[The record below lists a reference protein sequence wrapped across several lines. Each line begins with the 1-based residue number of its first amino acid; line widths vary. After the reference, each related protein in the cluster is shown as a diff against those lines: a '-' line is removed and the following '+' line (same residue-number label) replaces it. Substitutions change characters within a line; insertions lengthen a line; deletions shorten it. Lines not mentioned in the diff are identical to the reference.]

1 MRKAGIDTNVLLR
14 LLINDNAAQHQ
25 AVLKFGKGLGKDY
38 SGFVPA
44 ICLVEM
50 NWALR
55 QQYGFTKQQS
65 IEAIRRITRIRGLE
79 VQSQDSVER
88 ALRGVESGDGEF
100 ADLLIVQLCLDVGCD
115 QVVTLDKK
123 AAAKIP
129 IAELLS

>member
-1 MRKAGIDTNVLLR
+1 
-14 LLINDNAAQHQ
+14 
-25 AVLKFGKGLGKDY
+25 
-38 SGFVPA
+38 
-44 ICLVEM
+44 M

-55 QQYGFTKQQS
+55 KQYGFTKQQS

-79 VQSQDSVER
+79 VQSQDFVER

-115 QVVTLDKK
+115 RVVTLDKK